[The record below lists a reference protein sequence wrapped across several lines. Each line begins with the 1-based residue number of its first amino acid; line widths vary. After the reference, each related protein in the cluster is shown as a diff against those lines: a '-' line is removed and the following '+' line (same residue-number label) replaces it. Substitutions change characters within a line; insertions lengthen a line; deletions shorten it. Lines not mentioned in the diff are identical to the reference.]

1 LNLIEEKFNKYPQ
14 PILLEITIN
23 ISEKMKN
30 IWIIIIGDK
39 VNAIGF
45 LCKISFSRWWAFIT
59 SFKNKVI
66 YNIKKY
72 CGNKKKFY

>member
-14 PILLEITIN
+14 TILLETTIN
-23 ISEKMKN
+23 ISEEMKN

-39 VNAIGF
+39 VNAIEF
-45 LCKISFSRWWAFIT
+45 LCKIPFSRWWAFIT
-59 SFKNKVI
+59 SFKNKII

-72 CGNKKKFY
+72 